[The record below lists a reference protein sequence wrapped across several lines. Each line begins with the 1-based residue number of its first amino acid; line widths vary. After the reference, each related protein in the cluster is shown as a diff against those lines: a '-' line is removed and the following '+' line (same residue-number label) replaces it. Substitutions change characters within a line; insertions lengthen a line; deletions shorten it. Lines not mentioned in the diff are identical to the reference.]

1 MSNLR
6 SKEKSG
12 CVISLAR
19 PCPRPRSSSR
29 VSASHPRVH
38 RAHRPPR
45 ATPLFSLHR
54 IHRSTPA
61 SRVRA
66 RPPPSHRARPIT
78 PRVSRGHPPSRARVI
93 IHRPRRRRRRRT
105 RRTRRANTR
114 VYTPPRPL
122 PSRASHRI
130 ERDAPTT
137 PRARV
142 MRCDARPADGS
153 DEWPRRGDR
162 GEGLTTSHD
171 RSRSRARTA
180 RAGIRSVDRAID
192 GVPCLDR
199 CPGTTKNGQLS
210 HT

>member
-1 MSNLR
+1 MSSVSR
-6 SKEKSG
+6 
-12 CVISLAR
+12 AR
-19 PCPRPRSSSR
+19 AQVRG
-29 VSASHPRVH
+29 HPRASPRRTHASPARAVH
-38 RAHRPPR
+38 RARRHYFPSTASTAPRPPR
-45 ATPLFSLHR
+45 AFARVHHR
-54 IHRSTPA
+54 PIARGRSPREVIHP
-61 SRVRA
+61 RA
-66 RPPPSHRARPIT
+66 RASNHPSPSSSPARDDDE
-78 PRVSRGHPPSRARVI
+78 RDA
-93 IHRPRRRRRRRT
+93 
-105 RRTRRANTR
+105 TRRANTR
-114 VYTPPRPL
+114 AHAPSPL
-122 PSRASHRI
+122 PSLARIASHRI